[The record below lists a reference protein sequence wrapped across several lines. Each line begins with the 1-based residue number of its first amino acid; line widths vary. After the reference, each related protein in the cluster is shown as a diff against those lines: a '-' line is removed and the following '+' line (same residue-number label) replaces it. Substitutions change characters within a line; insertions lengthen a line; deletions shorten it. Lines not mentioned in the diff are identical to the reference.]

1 MTAGQAA
8 TSSKSPPALVLYD
21 GACGICQAFALWL
34 MRLDRSQRLSLIPYQ
49 RADLHQLAPG
59 VPQKAV
65 EQALHTIDP
74 SGHAHRGARAVFEAL
89 RRLPGIWGVV
99 GTLLANPF
107 LSALSEPF
115 YRLIARYRSTVSKLM
130 KIQVCEPAP
139 SLLRGPHTKRED

>member
-1 MTAGQAA
+1 MAADQAA
-8 TSSKSPPALVLYD
+8 TSSHTPPSLVLYD
-21 GACGICQAFALWL
+21 GACCICQAFALWL
-34 MRLDRSQRLSLIPYQ
+34 MRLDRAHRLSLIPYQ
-49 RADLHQLAPG
+49 HADLKQLAPG
-59 VPQKAV
+59 LTQKAV

-74 SGHAHRGARAVFEAL
+74 SGHTHRGARAVFEAL
-89 RRLPGIWGVV
+89 RRMPGTWGVV

-115 YRLIARYRSTVSKLM
+115 YCLIARHRPTVSKLL